1 MKKLLYLLLAITVA
15 CSSGDDSTTADNND
29 PQNSDPQNND
39 TTPPV
44 ITLIGSSDVSVFQ
57 GDEYVDEGA
66 TATDNV
72 DGDLTSNI
80 TVSGNVDTVTIGN
93 YTLTYSVSDSSGNSA
108 SASRNVEVIAL
119 ENNDITP
126 PVITLIGSADIL
138 VIKGD
143 NYVDEGATATDDVDG
158 DLTSSISVSG
168 NVDTATIG
176 NYTLTY
182 SVSDSSGN
190 STSASRNV
198 EVTEINPDLVGAWT
212 TTFSDGNSTA
222 IQVLTLNSD
231 GTGSVSNEWDHGE
244 TFFSELIWTCD
255 VTTIYSTTLINN
267 ETDSGDY
274 ELSNNNDTLVI
285 NTNGMVLVYVRI

>member
-1 MKKLLYLLLAITVA
+1 MKKLLYFFLAITVA
-15 CSSGDDSTTADNND
+15 CSSGDDS
-29 PQNSDPQNND
+29 SDNND

-44 ITLIGSSDVSVFQ
+44 ITLIGSANVSVTQ
-57 GDEYVDEGA
+57 GDNYTDEGA
-66 TATDNV
+66 TATDN
-72 DGDLTSNI
+72 
-80 TVSGNVDTVTIGN
+80 
-93 YTLTYSVSDSSGNSA
+93 
-108 SASRNVEVIAL
+108 
-119 ENNDITP
+119 
-126 PVITLIGSADIL
+126 
-138 VIKGD
+138 
-143 NYVDEGATATDDVDG
+143 VDG

-190 STSASRNV
+190 SASATRNV

-222 IQVLTLNSD
+222 VQVLTLNSD
-231 GTGSVSNEWDHGE
+231 GTGSVDNEWDDGE

-255 VTTIYSTTLINN
+255 VTTIYITTLINN
-267 ETDSGDY
+267 ETDNGDY

-285 NTNGMVLVYVRI
+285 STNGLVLVFVRI